1 MSTGRNLLTEEGLQ
15 KLQAELNQLITTRR
29 PAAAERVEA
38 ARELGN
44 TEDNEYED
52 AKNEQAFV
60 EGRIIE
66 VEDVLK
72 NAEIIPD
79 NAQPSETI
87 RIGSKVT
94 IMMENDR
101 ESQYKIVGSAEVNAK
116 EGLIS
121 NESPVGRALLGH
133 SEGDTVEVVAPAG
146 IRKISVVKV
155 E

>member
-1 MSTGRNLLTEEGLQ
+1 MSTGKHLLTEDGLK
-15 KLQAELNQLITTRR
+15 KLQSELDQLVTTRR
-29 PAAAERVEA
+29 AAAAVRVEA

-66 VEDVLK
+66 VENILK
-72 NAEIIPD
+72 NAEIIPHD
-79 NAQPSETI
+79 AQPSETI

-94 IMMENDR
+94 VLMEGDR
-101 ESQYKIVGSAEVNAK
+101 KSQYKIVDRAEVNAK
-116 EGLIS
+116 EGVIS

-133 SEGDTVEVVAPAG
+133 VEGDIVEVIAPAG
-146 IRKISVVKV
+146 IRTISVVKV

>member
-1 MSTGRNLLTEEGLQ
+1 MSTGRNLLTEEGLK
-15 KLQAELNQLITTRR
+15 KLQAELDQLIATRR

-66 VEDVLK
+66 VEDILK
-72 NAEIIPD
+72 NAEMIPS

-101 ESQYKIVGSAEVNAK
+101 QSQYKIVGRAEVDAK

-133 SEGDTVEVVAPAG
+133 IEGDVVEVVAPAG
-146 IRKISVVKV
+146 VRKISVVKV